1 MVQYRMKSQRVEISY
16 RTIIFTV
23 MLILGIFLVWFLKEI
38 LVLFFIC
45 FIFME
50 ALNPLVTRLE
60 KYKLPRPLSI
70 VLIYITILSIISFA
84 FAGIIPLLIEQTTG
98 LINTLPQDLANTS
111 FFGASASDISSQFK
125 ILETLPGDIART
137 AFSVVADVVSTLII
151 FVVTFYMLLERKNL
165 NKYGFSFL
173 SSKVDA
179 QIRKIFNLLEKKLG
193 YWVHAEI
200 ILMTTI
206 GVLSYIGFSL
216 LGLKYAVPLAIIAGL
231 LEVVPNVG
239 PIIAT
244 ALAALVG
251 LTISPITALLAV
263 GWGVLIQQ
271 LENHIIVPKVMKE
284 TVGISPLITI
294 FLLITGAKLGGIVGA
309 ILAIPIYITIETIF
323 TVLTDKSEK

>member
-1 MVQYRMKSQRVEISY
+1 MKSQRVEISY

-23 MLILGIFLVWFLKEI
+23 LLILGIFLVWFLKEI

-70 VLIYITILSIISFA
+70 VLIYITILSVISFA
-84 FAGIIPLLIEQTTG
+84 FAGIIPLLIEQTAG
-98 LINTLPQDLANTS
+98 LINTLPQDLANTR

-165 NKYGFSFL
+165 NKYGL
-173 SSKVDA
+173 SLLSAKVDV
-179 QIRKIFNLLEKKLG
+179 QIRKIFNLLEKRLG
-193 YWVHAEI
+193 YWVHAEV

-294 FLLITGAKLGGIVGA
+294 FLLITGAKLGGIIGA
-309 ILAIPIYITIETIF
+309 ILAVPIYLTIETIF

>member
-1 MVQYRMKSQRVEISY
+1 MKSQRVEISY

>member
-23 MLILGIFLVWFLKEI
+23 LLILGIFLVWFLKEI

-70 VLIYITILSIISFA
+70 VLIYITILSVVFFA

-98 LINTLPQDLANTS
+98 LINTLPQALANTS

-125 ILETLPGDIART
+125 ILETLSGDIART

-271 LENHIIVPKVMKE
+271 LENHVIVPKVMKE